1 MINRTITLTIG
12 LFLLITSQT
21 FSQSTETTDQGKGQI
36 MLGMNA
42 TSFVKNFLSFNEVST
57 TGSSP
62 FQFTFR
68 YITPSNFAF
77 RAGLGVAAVN
87 SEDKGDDDVTK
98 NSISTFDISLGFE
111 KRSMVAKRWTVFGG
125 VDLLATSDMSTS
137 ENTSGDFKFKS
148 TNRSSG
154 GGVAP
159 LFGIQ
164 FNINDRISLS
174 TETQIRIVY
183 TTGKQTTETTGSTPT
198 SSESTGVSATPLLPG
213 FIHFNVSF

>member
-1 MINRTITLTIG
+1 MRIVTIAFTLG
-12 LFLLITSQT
+12 LFSLSSLQT
-21 FSQSTETTDQGKGQI
+21 FSQTTETAESGKGQI

-42 TSFVKNFLSFNEVST
+42 TSFVKNFLSFNDVST

-68 YITPSNFAF
+68 YITPSHFAF

-87 SEDKGDDDVTK
+87 TEDKGDDDVTK
-98 NSISTFDISLGFE
+98 NSISTFDFSVGFE
-111 KRSMVAKRWTVFGG
+111 KRSLVAKRWTVFGG
-125 VDLLATSDMSTS
+125 VDLLATSDMSTN

-148 TNRSSG
+148 TNKSNG

-174 TETQIRIVY
+174 TETQLKVLY
-183 TTGKQTTETTGSTPT
+183 TKGKRTTETTGSTPT